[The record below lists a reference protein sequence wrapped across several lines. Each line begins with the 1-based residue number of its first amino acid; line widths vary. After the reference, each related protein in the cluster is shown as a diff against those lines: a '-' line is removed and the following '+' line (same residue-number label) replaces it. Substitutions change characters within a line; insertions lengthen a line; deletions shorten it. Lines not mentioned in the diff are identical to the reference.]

1 MKKGFI
7 NPVLLE
13 VRDLVKHYR
22 DIVAV
27 DGISFSIAK
36 GLCFGLLGPN
46 GAGKTTTVEMLEGVN
61 PPTRGEI
68 LYLGSPIGPQF
79 KEDAGIMFQR
89 TALQDHITVREALSM
104 FQQLY
109 RRSTSIEKLIEQYS
123 LQEFVD
129 RDTRKL
135 SGGQRQRLLLAIAM
149 INAPDILF
157 LDEPTTGLDPQSRRN
172 FWRLV
177 KSIKAMEKTV
187 VLTTHYME
195 EAYMLC
201 DEIAIMDHGRII
213 AQGTPDQLLA
223 EHFNDVVLVLPED
236 DFHADL
242 EVLPNAIFNEDG
254 KVEILSRDVN
264 ATIIRLLELG
274 TSLSQLQIRPR
285 TLEDLFLELTGKE
298 LRS

>member
-1 MKKGFI
+1 M
-7 NPVLLE
+7 LE
-13 VRDLVKHYR
+13 IRDLVKHYR

-68 LYLGSPIGPQF
+68 LYRGSPIGPQF
-79 KEDAGIMFQR
+79 KEDAGIMFQH
-89 TALQDHITVREALSM
+89 TALQDHITGYEALSM

-109 RRSTSIEKLIEQYS
+109 RRSTSIGKLIEQYS
-123 LQEFVD
+123 LQEILD

-149 INAPDILF
+149 INDPSILF

-177 KSIKAMEKTV
+177 KSIKGMGKTV

-195 EAYMLC
+195 EAYLLC

-223 EHFNDVVLVLPED
+223 KHFNDAVLVLPED
-236 DFHADL
+236 DFHADI
-242 EVLPNAIFNEDG
+242 EALPNAIFNEDG
-254 KVEILSRDVN
+254 KIEILSRDVN